1 MVTETTSEQHVTR
14 LRFYAESSLNVS
26 EELLEQIRHDQ
37 VTYEVHKFV
46 DIRRTQPNVNEFEL
60 LVRWKGF
67 DPVED
72 TWEELLPMYEQLP
85 QAVIQFFKVDMES
98 LSDESKEV
106 AKSAAEMLRASG
118 ASELSSHLLGERGV

>member
-1 MVTETTSEQHVTR
+1 M
-14 LRFYAESSLNVS
+14 
-26 EELLEQIRHDQ
+26 
-37 VTYEVHKFV
+37 
-46 DIRRTQPNVNEFEL
+46 NEFEL

-85 QAVIQFFKVDMES
+85 RAVIQFFKSDMES

-106 AKSAAEMLRASG
+106 VKSAAEMLRASG
-118 ASELSSHLLGERGV
+118 CSEL